1 MIILTLGNKIYYQK
15 TLKSQG
21 VLSLIMGLF
30 DDILHADET
39 LFKNPVALDFDY
51 IPKRIPFRENEQRII
66 VNNIKPLFLKRNG
79 RNVFIYGSPGIGK
92 TVAVKKVL
100 EELEEK
106 TDEIVPIYVNCWQKN
121 TSYKIFLEICNQ
133 LDYKFTHNK
142 NSEELFGVIK
152 KILNQKAAVFVFD
165 EIDRAEDVDFLYSL
179 LEEIYL
185 KVIILIT
192 NFQETIAN
200 FDSRIKSRLLPEI
213 VEFKPYSLRETFE
226 ILRERAE
233 YAFYPGV
240 ISDEILQKIA
250 EIAYKV
256 KDVRTGLFL
265 MRESGNFAEA
275 RSSRRIEVVDFKKAA
290 EKLSEFSIKS
300 KESLSEDEKL
310 IFEIIKEMPESKIG
324 DLYKEYVKRGGKGVY
339 KTFQRKINKL
349 EKNNFITVDKIE
361 GGKEGKTSI
370 IKANE
375 VDKKLTDFR

>member
-1 MIILTLGNKIYYQK
+1 
-15 TLKSQG
+15 
-21 VLSLIMGLF
+21 MGLF

-275 RSSRRIEVVDFKKAA
+275 RSSRRIEFVDFKKAA

-375 VDKKLTDFR
+375 VDKKLTDFRWNQKTYKKIKTE